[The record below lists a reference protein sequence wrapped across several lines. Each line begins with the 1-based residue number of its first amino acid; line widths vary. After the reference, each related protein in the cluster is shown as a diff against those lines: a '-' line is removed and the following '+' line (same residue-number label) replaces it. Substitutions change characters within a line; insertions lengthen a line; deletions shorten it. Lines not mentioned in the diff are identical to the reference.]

1 MKKRPIGIA
10 LAALCLAAAGMF
22 ALWQA
27 SRPEAAE
34 GEKSVTVQV
43 VHSGGDQAE
52 FTYRSDGETLGPLLE
67 EEGLISG
74 MEGPYG
80 LFVDTVDGET
90 ADYDADGSWWRLTCD
105 GEDAQT
111 GVDEVILTD
120 GSVYVW
126 TYSR

>member
-67 EEGLISG
+67 EEGLI
-74 MEGPYG
+74 P
-80 LFVDTVDGET
+80 LQIDG
-90 ADYDADGSWWRLTCD
+90 A
-105 GEDAQT
+105 DAQAPAMDFRELLDKMGKT
-111 GVDEVILTD
+111 RKHWNDKK
-120 GSVYVW
+120 
-126 TYSR
+126 